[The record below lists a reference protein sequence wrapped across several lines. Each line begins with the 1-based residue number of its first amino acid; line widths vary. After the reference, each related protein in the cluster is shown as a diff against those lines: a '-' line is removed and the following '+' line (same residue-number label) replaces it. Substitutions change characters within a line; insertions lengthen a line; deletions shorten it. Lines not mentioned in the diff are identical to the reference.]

1 MNTKSS
7 PETTVVETPLQTRM
21 KGWIYVP
28 RGLFLALI
36 IVVLLSLVL
45 TVVTLLQIRTIGAQT
60 AGSAVEM
67 ADLQSRLEAQEGKIA
82 TVEYNENAM
91 LTQNEQLQADMDT
104 SMGMLMDIAAG
115 LQEQPGGVEAVIPP
129 MHLDFACLDAADQT
143 PVEGCTVQVTVLE
156 ATQLREAVY
165 ATGEGGLIDLPW
177 RLRLSVS
184 AQAEGYQPAADIFE
198 YVEDGSLQNRQF
210 LLQK

>member
-1 MNTKSS
+1 MKTKSS

-45 TVVTLLQIRTIGAQT
+45 TVVTLLQIRTIGAQM
-60 AGSAVEM
+60 AGSVVQM
-67 ADLQSRLEAQEGKIA
+67 ANLQSRLEAQEGKIA

-104 SMGMLMDIAAG
+104 GMGLLVDIAAG
-115 LQEQPGGVEAVIPP
+115 LQEQQGGVEAVIPP
-129 MHLDFACLDAADQT
+129 MHLDFACVDAVDQK
-143 PVEGCTVQVTVLE
+143 PVEDCAVQVSVLE
-156 ATQLREAVY
+156 ATQLREATY
-165 ATGEGGLIDLPW
+165 AIGAGGLIELPW
-177 RLRLSVS
+177 RLRLSVT

-198 YVEDGSLQNRQF
+198 YVEDGSLQNRQL